1 MSNSPVNFLG
11 MALGAAAAIRGGKRN
26 KGRRA
31 KMKKR
36 VGKLE
41 NQVQGLL
48 SSQNAGPTAT
58 PVTQEIGNASQT
70 NLGAVPSATGNM
82 QDGLQLNDNA
92 PGALGAIGGGF
103 QSGAQTAGAGM
114 FGSPIPGS
122 FDRSMQQPGV
132 PGEEEDTY

>member
-1 MSNSPVNFLG
+1 MSNSPINFLG

-48 SSQNAGPTAT
+48 SSQNAGPTAVET
-58 PVTQEIGNASQT
+58 PIDIAPTTQMGTVPEAFD
-70 NLGAVPSATGNM
+70 GA
-82 QDGLQLNDNA
+82 QEEQLQLNSVSPEQTIA
-92 PGALGAIGGGF
+92 SPFQPGS
-103 QSGAQTAGAGM
+103 QQAGQGM
-114 FGSPIPGS
+114 FGNPMQGS
-122 FDRSMQQPGV
+122 FDRSMD
-132 PGEEEDTY
+132 EEETY